1 MDKQRAQRI
10 TESYALV
17 APSVD
22 RIAEHFYAALFRDHA
37 ALRAIFPADMTR
49 QRQHLATAIAMTAR
63 NADRIAAMEQPL
75 REMGARHQR
84 YGALPAHYPVV
95 CDLLIAAIAHVAG
108 PAWNSRLEADWR
120 ELLGAVSAAMLR
132 GAAEEA
138 NIIARELEDT
148 GSRPHG

>member
-1 MDKQRAQRI
+1 MDKHRAQRI

-22 RIAEHFYAALFRDHA
+22 RIAEHFYATLFKDHP

-49 QRQHLATAIAMTAR
+49 QRQHLATAIALTAR
-63 NADRIAAMEQPL
+63 NVDRIAALEQPL

-84 YGALPAHYPVV
+84 YGALPGHYPVV
-95 CDLLIAAIAHVAG
+95 CDLLIGAIAHVAG
-108 PAWNSRLEADWR
+108 PAWNAQLEADWR

-138 NIIARELEDT
+138 QVIARELEET
-148 GSRPHG
+148 RIGPRN